1 MVLNFSSTAL
11 LADFLHCQCDL
22 LASCHFVLPATH
34 VAGTKRPPRM
44 KTIAIVSQK
53 GGAGKTTL
61 ALHLACAAQ
70 AGGFQSA
77 IIDLDPQASAAAWHD
92 SREAE
97 APVVVALP
105 YTRLA
110 QALEAARKGGA
121 ALVVVDTAPHSEAA
135 AVAAARAADLVL
147 IPCRAGILDLRAIG
161 TTAQLVKLARKPAWV
176 VLNAYHPS
184 ASQLLEDARSA
195 VAVHGLAVAPVGLA
209 MRAAFYHSL
218 TAGLTA
224 TEYAP
229 QDRASQ
235 EIHALFAWAQQQLGA
250 LTASWYEQRGGF
262 PRVYCQTWKW
272 AISWTR
278 CQYDLLA
285 MCQTDIVSCLLRML
299 LVSALTANRFAGN
312 VS

>member
-1 MVLNFSSTAL
+1 
-11 LADFLHCQCDL
+11 
-22 LASCHFVLPATH
+22 
-34 VAGTKRPPRM
+34 M

-121 ALVVVDTAPHSEAA
+121 ALVVVDTAPHSE
-135 AVAAARAADLVL
+135 RPPLPQPGPDLVL

-184 ASQLLEDARSA
+184 ANRLLEDARSA

-209 MRAAFYHSL
+209 MRSAFYHSL
-218 TAGLTA
+218 TAGWTA

-235 EIHALFAWAQQQLGA
+235 ETHALFAWAQQQLGA
-250 LTASWYEQRGGF
+250 LTASWYERRGGF
-262 PRVYCQTWKW
+262 PRVDRRDMGIGHFMDTLS
-272 AISWTR
+272 I
-278 CQYDLLA
+278 
-285 MCQTDIVSCLLRML
+285 
-299 LVSALTANRFAGN
+299 
-312 VS
+312 